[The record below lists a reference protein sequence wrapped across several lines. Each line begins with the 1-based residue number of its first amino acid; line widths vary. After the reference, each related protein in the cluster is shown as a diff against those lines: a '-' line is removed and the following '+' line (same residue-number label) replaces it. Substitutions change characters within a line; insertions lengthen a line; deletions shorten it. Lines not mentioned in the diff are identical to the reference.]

1 MQLLVRAPEVAYLV
15 LMRFRL
21 HARLRRIA
29 SGLMLLA
36 MVAFVQ
42 QGAMISAS
50 QALASAGSMSDPA
63 VTLSGSVHYHN
74 SLARHVHIHGNSIG
88 HVHKTADIDHDS
100 DEASMPFWSLGGA
113 SAVIPVMEISAVSFE
128 IVRADERPHVR
139 LEGIRPDGL
148 NRPPSTPSIA

>member
-1 MQLLVRAPEVAYLV
+1 
-15 LMRFRL
+15 MRFRL

-36 MVAFVQ
+36 IFAFVQ
-42 QGAMISAS
+42 QGAMIAAS

-63 VTLSGSVHYHN
+63 VTLNGPVHYHN
-74 SLARHVHIHGNSIG
+74 ALARHVHIHGNSVG
-88 HVHKTADIDHDS
+88 HVHTSADIDHDS
-100 DEASMPFWSLGGA
+100 DDASTPLWSLGGA
-113 SAVIPVMEISAVSFE
+113 SAVMPVMAISVVSFE

-139 LEGIRPDGL
+139 LEGIESDGL

>member
-1 MQLLVRAPEVAYLV
+1 
-15 LMRFRL
+15 
-21 HARLRRIA
+21 
-29 SGLMLLA
+29 MLLA

-42 QGAMISAS
+42 QSAMIVAS
-50 QALASAGSMSDPA
+50 QALASAGAMADPA
-63 VTLSGSVHYHN
+63 VTLSGPVHYHN
-74 SLARHVHIHGNSIG
+74 SLARHVHAHGNSVG

-100 DEASMPFWSLGGA
+100 DEPGTPFWSLGGV
-113 SAVIPVMEISAVSFE
+113 SAVMPLMAISAPSFA

>member
-1 MQLLVRAPEVAYLV
+1 
-15 LMRFRL
+15 MRFCL

-36 MVAFVQ
+36 MFAFVQ
-42 QGAMISAS
+42 QSAVIAAS

-74 SLARHVHIHGNSIG
+74 DLARHVHVHGGHDSVG
-88 HVHKTADIDHDS
+88 HVHDTADID
-100 DEASMPFWSLGGA
+100 EASTPLWTLCCTSGVL
-113 SAVIPVMEISAVSFE
+113 PVTALSAVSFV

-148 NRPPSTPSIA
+148 TRPPSTPSIA

>member
-1 MQLLVRAPEVAYLV
+1 
-15 LMRFRL
+15 MRFRPYT
-21 HARLRRIA
+21 RLRQVA

-42 QGAMISAS
+42 QSAMIAAS
-50 QALASAGSMSDPA
+50 QALASAGFMSDLA
-63 VTLSGSVHYHN
+63 VTLSGPVHYHD
-74 SLARHVHIHGNSIG
+74 SLARHVHVHGSSSG

-100 DEASMPFWSLGGA
+100 DEGSPLFWSLGGV
-113 SAVIPVMEISAVSFE
+113 SAIIPALVISAVSFE
-128 IVRADERPHVR
+128 IVRADQRPYVR

>member
-1 MQLLVRAPEVAYLV
+1 
-15 LMRFRL
+15 MRFRL

-42 QGAMISAS
+42 QSAIIAAS
-50 QALASAGSMSDPA
+50 QALASAGSMIDPA
-63 VTLSGSVHYHN
+63 VRLSGSVHYHN
-74 SLARHVHIHGNSIG
+74 SLARHVHVHGSSHNG
-88 HVHKTADIDHDS
+88 HVHKTEDIDHDS
-100 DEASMPFWSLGGA
+100 DEASTPFWSLGGA
-113 SAVIPVMEISAVSFE
+113 SAVITVLVISAVSFE

>member
-1 MQLLVRAPEVAYLV
+1 
-15 LMRFRL
+15 MRFCL

-42 QGAMISAS
+42 QGAMIVAS
-50 QALASAGSMSDPA
+50 QALASAGSMIDPA
-63 VTLSGSVHYHN
+63 VTLSGSIHYHN
-74 SLARHVHIHGNSIG
+74 NLARHVHVHGSHNSVG
-88 HVHKTADIDHDS
+88 HVHNTPDTDHAT
-100 DEASMPFWSLGGA
+100 DEANTPFWSLSCT
-113 SAVIPVMEISAVSFE
+113 SALIPVMGISVASFQ
-128 IVRADERPHVR
+128 VLRADERPCIR

>member
-1 MQLLVRAPEVAYLV
+1 
-15 LMRFRL
+15 MRFRL

-42 QGAMISAS
+42 QSAMIVAS
-50 QALASAGSMSDPA
+50 QAMASAGAMADPA
-63 VTLSGSVHYHN
+63 VTLSGPVHYHN
-74 SLARHVHIHGNSIG
+74 SLARHVHAHGSTSG

-100 DEASMPFWSLGGA
+100 DEGSPPFWSLGGV
-113 SAVIPVMEISAVSFE
+113 SAVIPALAISAVSFE
-128 IVRADERPHVR
+128 IVRADQRPYVR